1 MVRSTKQQP
10 AHKEKS
16 GDTRGGASE
25 RQWKN
30 PTPPKTASTRL
41 DSVMYDVT
49 THKYEPED
57 FEEPLR
63 EIDGA
68 INAVDILQETT

>member
-25 RQWKN
+25 QRPKN
-30 PTPPKTASTRL
+30 PPPPKTATTRIDSIL
-41 DSVMYDVT
+41 DDVT
-49 THKYEPED
+49 TQKYEPED

-63 EIDGA
+63 EID
-68 INAVDILQETT
+68 

>member
-25 RQWKN
+25 RRPKN
-30 PTPPKTASTRL
+30 PPPPKTATTRIDSIL
-41 DSVMYDVT
+41 DDVT
-49 THKYEPED
+49 TQKYEPED

-63 EIDGA
+63 EID
-68 INAVDILQETT
+68 

>member
-10 AHKEKS
+10 AHKGKS

-25 RQWKN
+25 RRPKN
-30 PTPPKTASTRL
+30 SPPPKTATTRIDSIL
-41 DSVMYDVT
+41 DDMT
-49 THKYEPED
+49 TQKYEPED

-63 EIDGA
+63 EID
-68 INAVDILQETT
+68 

>member
-10 AHKEKS
+10 AHEEKS

-25 RQWKN
+25 RRPKN
-30 PTPPKTASTRL
+30 PPPPKTATTRIDSIL
-41 DSVMYDVT
+41 DDVT
-49 THKYEPED
+49 TQKYEPED

-63 EIDGA
+63 EID
-68 INAVDILQETT
+68 